1 MPLSPSSYFVP
12 PSAIP
17 FLLEDKYVR
26 GGFRIVSTV
35 AERDAI
41 HVAARKV
48 GMRVLV
54 ADAQMIEYQ
63 LVGGTSNSAWQQT
76 GGITTH
82 QHAIADVT
90 GLEDALNLKADSV
103 HIHALSDVTGLEDS
117 LNAKL
122 EQPALDSGLQSK
134 AEAIHTHA
142 VSDVLGLQTELD
154 GRVTANALAD
164 GLAGKADASHA
175 HGIADV
181 NGLQTALDDKASNS
195 ALTSGLA
202 TKADSVHSHAVADV
216 TGLQSALDSKAS
228 SSDLTTGLATKADV
242 VHGHAIADVTGL
254 QTALDGKAPTVHSH
268 AIADV
273 TGLQTALNS
282 KLDKSGGTIAG
293 NLTITGDLVIQGN
306 SVSISTTTLD
316 VADPIVTLAK
326 DNSGAAVPY
335 AGLKV
340 ERGASDAFFV
350 FDEADDRWTAYSS
363 SDDLATAGTLA
374 NIEAG
379 TFYGALSG
387 NASTATLAASA
398 TKLATARTISLTG
411 DASATGNF
419 DGTGNLALAVT
430 VADNSHAHT
439 IANVTG
445 LQTALD
451 GKSDDTHTHPVVT
464 ASVDGLMS
472 AADKVKLNGVATGA
486 NDYVHPTGDGNL
498 HVPATGTTN
507 NTKVLKAGSTA
518 GSAAWGQV
526 AYSELSG
533 VPSTFTPESHTH
545 AIADVTGLQTALNG
559 KLATTGTAANS
570 SQLQGYVTATGA
582 TANTVALRDSAGKL
596 TAVDFT
602 MTSDIRHKEVT
613 GTIDG
618 DIALDQVLHWES
630 IYYRING
637 QDRIMP
643 GFVAQQMLEVTPDL
657 VDVSDADHLKVSY
670 SSSAAYLAAAFRA
683 VIKRLEK
690 LEK

>member
-17 FLLEDKYVR
+17 FLVEDKYVR
-26 GGFRIVSTV
+26 GGFRIVATI

-63 LVGGTSNSAWQQT
+63 LIGGTSNTFWQQT
-76 GGITTH
+76 GGIATH
-82 QHAIADVT
+82 QHAISDVT
-90 GLEDALNLKADSV
+90 GLEDALTSKADSV
-103 HIHALSDVTGLEDS
+103 HIHSLSSVTGLEDS
-117 LNAKL
+117 LNAKI
-122 EQPALDSGLQSK
+122 EQPVLEAGLSEK
-134 AEAIHTHA
+134 ANAIHTHV
-142 VSDVLGLQTELD
+142 VSDVTGLQAELD
-154 GRVTANALAD
+154 NRATLSELAD
-164 GLAGKADASHA
+164 GLAGKADSTHA

-181 NGLQTALDDKASNS
+181 SGLQTALDGKASAGALS
-195 ALTSGLA
+195 AGLA
-202 TKADSVHSHAVADV
+202 GKADSVHTHVIADV
-216 TGLQSALDSKAS
+216 TGLQTSLDSKAS
-228 SSDLTTGLATKADV
+228 SSDLTTGLAGKANV
-242 VHGHAIADVTGL
+242 AHSHAIADVTGL
-254 QTALDGKAPTVHSH
+254 QTALDGKANTAHSH
-268 AIADV
+268 TIANV
-273 TGLQTALNS
+273 TGLQTALDS

-363 SDDLATAGTLA
+363 ANDLSTAGTLA
-374 NIEAG
+374 DIEAG

-411 DASATGNF
+411 DATATGNF
-419 DGTGNLALAVT
+419 DGTGNLALTVT

-451 GKSDDTHTHPVVT
+451 GKSDSAHTHPVVT
-464 ASVDGLMS
+464 TSADGLMS
-472 AADKVKLNGVATGA
+472 AADKVKLNGVATNA
-486 NDYVHPTGDGNL
+486 NNYVHPTGDGNL

-507 NTKVLKAGSTA
+507 NTKVLKAGATA
-518 GSAAWGQV
+518 GSAAWGTV

-545 AIADVTGLQTALNG
+545 AIANVTGLQSALDG
-559 KLATTGTAANS
+559 KLATGGTAANS
-570 SQLQGYVTATGA
+570 SLLQGYATATGA

-602 MTSDIRHKEVT
+602 MTSDIRHKEVL
-613 GTIDG
+613 GTIDD
-618 DIALDQVLHWES
+618 DIALEQVLHWET
-630 IYYRING
+630 IYYRLNG
-637 QDRIMP
+637 QDRVMP
-643 GFVAQQMLEVTPDL
+643 GYSAQQMLEVTPDL
-657 VDVSDADHLKVSY
+657 VDVSDEDHLKVSY
-670 SSSAAYLAAAFRA
+670 ASSSPYLAAALRA
-683 VIKRLEK
+683 VVKRLEA